1 MAFKMSAVKRE
12 IKGEKVRKEG
22 LLPAVIYGAGG
33 ETESLSLMY
42 NEFVKLYNEAG
53 ESSLVDLDVD
63 NKDFGK
69 ILIHDVQY
77 DPVSGRPTH
86 VDLRRIDMNKS
97 ITASV
102 ELRFIGESAA
112 IKEAG
117 GTLVKNVEHVEI
129 ECLPKDLLNHIDVDL
144 SVLKTFDDSVTV
156 ADLKIP
162 SGVTII
168 EPSVETTVI
177 KAVPAMTE
185 EEIKAMEAESVAA
198 VDVTKIESA
207 APKKEKEGEGEAV
220 EEGAAPAKP
229 TKEEKK

>member
-33 ETESLSLMY
+33 ETESLSLAY

-77 DPVSGRPTH
+77 DPVSGRVAH
-86 VDLRRIDMNKS
+86 VDMLRIDMNKT

-102 ELRFIGESAA
+102 ELRFVGESAA

-144 SVLKTFDDSVTV
+144 SVLKTFDNSVTV

-168 EPSVETTVI
+168 EPSTETTVV

-207 APKKEKEGEGEAV
+207 APKKEKEGEEGGED
-220 EEGAAPAKP
+220 AAAKP
-229 TKEEKK
+229 AKEEKK

>member
-33 ETESLSLMY
+33 KNESLSLSY

-53 ESSLVDLDVD
+53 ESSLIDLDVD

-77 DPVSGRPTH
+77 DPVSGRVAH
-86 VDLRRIDMNKS
+86 VDMLRIDMNKP

-102 ELRFIGESAA
+102 ELRFVGESAA

-144 SVLKTFDDSVTV
+144 SVLKTFDNSVTV
-156 ADLKIP
+156 ADLNIP
-162 SGVTII
+162 SGVAII
-168 EPSVETTVI
+168 EPSAETTVV

-185 EEIKAMEAESVAA
+185 EEIKAMEAETVAA

-207 APKKEKEGEGEAV
+207 APKKEKEGEGE
-220 EEGAAPAKP
+220 EAK
-229 TKEEKK
+229 KE

>member
-69 ILIHDVQY
+69 ILIHAVQY

-117 GTLVKNVEHVEI
+117 GTLVKNVEYVEI

-229 TKEEKK
+229 AKEEKK

>member
-33 ETESLSLMY
+33 ENDSLSLSY
-42 NEFVKLYNEAG
+42 NEFSKIYNEAG

-77 DPVSGRPTH
+77 DPVSGRVSH
-86 VDLRRIDMNKS
+86 VDLLRIDMNKPIS
-97 ITASV
+97 ASV
-102 ELRFIGESAA
+102 ELRFVGESAA

-117 GTLVKNVEHVEI
+117 GTLVKNIEHVEI

-144 SVLKTFDDSVTV
+144 SVLKTFDNSVTV
-156 ADLKIP
+156 ADLNIP

-168 EPSVETTVI
+168 EPSAETTVV

-207 APKKEKEGEGEAV
+207 APKKEKDGEGDGAEA
-220 EEGAAPAKP
+220 
-229 TKEEKK
+229 KEEKK